1 MFGSFPGYPMLNHFN
16 ELLMKKVLLSAAMM
30 LMSLGLLAQYTVRG
44 KVTDAVNGDALQGA
58 NVFIGKIEKGVATDA
73 GGNFQIKNVPAGK
86 YTLKVSMIGYRDFE
100 VDINVANEVAV
111 TVIMNR
117 SFVGLEEVIVTGTRA
132 TENTPTTFTNVE
144 KEDIEK
150 QNLGQ
155 DLPFLLNWTPGV
167 VTTSDAGAGIGYTG
181 IRIRGSDPTRINVT
195 INGIPVN
202 DSESQG
208 VFWVNTPDLATSTDN
223 IQVQR
228 GVGTSTNG
236 AGAFGASINVLTN
249 GLSQEPMARVN
260 STFGSYNTQKFNA
273 VYSTGLLADKW
284 AFEGRLSS
292 ITSDGFID
300 RASADL
306 SSYYL
311 SGGYYGKKSV
321 IKFVTFSGNEVTYQS
336 WWGTPEAKLR
346 GDAAGIEAVIAN
358 NGYTA
363 AQAENLRNSGRTFN
377 FYQYDN
383 QVDDYGQDHYQL
395 HFAHTFNTEWSL
407 NSALF
412 YTKGGGFF
420 EEFRNDD
427 DLADYLLD
435 DVVIG
440 ATTISSSDLIRRR
453 WLDND
458 FYGMT
463 YGLNYETEDVT
474 AVLGGGYNKYD
485 GGHFGEVIWAQ
496 FASNGDIRHRWY
508 ESNSDKTDF
517 NTFFKLNYQVSPNLN
532 LFGDLQLRAVGYS
545 GMGVDNDLR
554 PIDFDENY
562 TFFNPKFGAT
572 LDLGNNAN
580 VYASF
585 AVGNKEPNRSDIID
599 ATPGT
604 FPDHETLNNLEIG
617 YRKAAGNY
625 AFQVNYYLMDYT
637 NQLVLTGEVNDVGAG
652 IRTNVADSYRMG
664 IEAQLGMKIASK
676 LNWNVNVALSEN
688 KIREFNELILDYG
701 PAFDEFN
708 EVRTTFED
716 TDIAFSP
723 SVVLGSQLSY
733 EPADGFSMSLL
744 SKYVGDQFLDNTQN
758 ENRKID
764 AFFVN
769 DVRINYVFKT
779 KAIKEVSLNLLVNNV
794 FNTEYESNGYTFGYF
809 GGRDFE
815 VRENYL
821 YPQAGTNFLFS
832 VGLGF

>member
-1 MFGSFPGYPMLNHFN
+1 
-16 ELLMKKVLLSAAMM
+16 MKKVLLSAAMM

-58 NVFIGKIEKGVATDA
+58 SVFIGKIDKGVATDA
-73 GGNFQIKNVPAGK
+73 GGNFLIKNVPAGK
-86 YTLKVSMIGYRDFE
+86 YSLRVSMIGYRDVE
-100 VDINVANEVAV
+100 IDIDVANEVVV
-111 TVIMNR
+111 TVIMDR
-117 SFVGLEEVIVTGTRA
+117 SFVGLDEVIVTGTRA
-132 TENTPTTFTNVE
+132 TENTPTTFTNVK

-336 WWGTPEAKLR
+336 WWGTPEAKLK

-427 DLADYLLD
+427 DLADYQLD

-440 ATTISSSDLIRRR
+440 ATTINSSDLIRRR

-485 GGHFGEVIWAQ
+485 GLHFGEVIWAQ
-496 FASNGDIRHRWY
+496 FASNGSIRHRYY

-572 LDLGNNAN
+572 LDLGGNAN

-604 FPDHETLNNLEIG
+604 FPEHETLNNLEIG

-688 KIREFNELILDYG
+688 KISEFNELILDYG

-733 EPADGFSMSLL
+733 EPAEGFSMSLL

-769 DVRINYVFKT
+769 DVRINYIFKT

>member
-1 MFGSFPGYPMLNHFN
+1 
-16 ELLMKKVLLSAAMM
+16 MKKVVLSAVMM
-30 LMSLGLLAQYTVRG
+30 LMSLGLFAQYTVRG
-44 KVTDAVNGDALQGA
+44 KVTAAETNESLFAA
-58 NVFIGKIEKGVATDA
+58 NVTIEKLSKKIVATNQSGEFEFTD
-73 GGNFQIKNVPAGK
+73 ISEGK
-86 YTLKVSMIGYRDFE
+86 YKLTVSMIGYRTYVKEISVSQNLDLNIQMTE
-100 VDINVANEVAV
+100 G
-111 TVIMNR
+111 
-117 SFVGLEEVIVTGTRA
+117 FVGLEEVIVTGTRA
-132 TENTPTTFTNVE
+132 TENTPTTFTDVS
-144 KEDIEK
+144 KEEIAK

-181 IRIRGSDPTRINVT
+181 IRIRGSDATRINVT

-236 AGAFGASINVLTN
+236 AGAFGASINVLTS
-249 GLSQEPMARVN
+249 GLSQEPKAMVN
-260 STFGSYNTQKFNA
+260 TTIGSYNTQKFNA

-300 RASADL
+300 RASSEL

-311 SGGYYGKKSV
+311 SGGYFGKKSV
-321 IKFVTFSGNEVTYQS
+321 VKFVTFSGSEVTYQS
-336 WWGTPEAKLR
+336 WFGTPEAKLR
-346 GDAAGIEAVIAN
+346 GDAAGIEAVISN
-358 NGYTA
+358 NGYTP
-363 AQAENLRNSGRTFN
+363 AQAANLRNSGRTFN

-395 HFAHTFNTEWSL
+395 HFGHTFNTQWSL

-427 DLADYLLD
+427 DLSDYGLD
-435 DVVIG
+435 NVVLG
-440 ATTISSSDLIRRR
+440 GTTISSTDLIRRR

-458 FYGMT
+458 YYGLT
-463 YGLNYETEDVT
+463 YGLNYETEEVT
-474 AVLGGGYNKYD
+474 AVLGGGYTQYD

-496 FASNGDIRHRWY
+496 FASNGSIRHRYY

-517 NTFFKLNYQVSPNLN
+517 NTFFKLNYQVSTNLN
-532 LFGDLQLRAVGYS
+532 LFGDLQLRAVNYEGI
-545 GMGVDNDLR
+545 GVDNDLR
-554 PIDFDENY
+554 PIDFDQNF
-562 TFFNPKFGAT
+562 TFFNPKVGAT
-572 LDLGNNAN
+572 LDLGNRAN

-599 ATPGT
+599 ASPGVI
-604 FPDHETLNNLEIG
+604 PEHETLNNLEIG
-617 YRKAAGNY
+617 YRKSSGSY
-625 AFQVNYYLMDYT
+625 ALQVNYYLMDYT

-664 IEAQLGMKIASK
+664 IEADLAVQVARK
-676 LNWNVNVALSEN
+676 LTWNINAAVSEN
-688 KIREFNELILDYG
+688 KIREFNELILDFG
-701 PAFDEFN
+701 AAFDEFN

-723 SVVLGSQLSY
+723 SLVLGSQLSY
-733 EPADGFSMSLL
+733 EPTTGLSFNLL
-744 SKYVGDQFLDNTQN
+744 SKYVGDQYLDNTSS

-769 DVRINYVFKT
+769 DVRINYAFKI
-779 KAIKEVSLNLLVNNV
+779 KAIKEVTLNLLVNNV